1 MKKLLIITTTN
12 DLSLNL
18 FFSYNISK
26 KYNISVLLFEENLD
40 NFVYFLEN
48 NTFDNYYIRDPF
60 NADAQQIREKL
71 EKIFELI
78 PQEKFLDNTKTIE
91 DVFFED
97 KWLQY
102 QDFKDFIPETQILKN
117 ISDIDNPH
125 YITKKRISSRAKWI
139 LFSSQNFN
147 KEDILEDYI
156 WQKKYTINT
165 EYRIYIIN
173 GQVMERASIKS
184 SKTENTKV
192 KIIDNVTISEKI
204 KNFIE
209 TFKDKIPYTLV

>member
-125 YITKKRISSRAKWI
+125 YITKKRISSRAK
-139 LFSSQNFN
+139 
-147 KEDILEDYI
+147 
-156 WQKKYTINT
+156 
-165 EYRIYIIN
+165 
-173 GQVMERASIKS
+173 
-184 SKTENTKV
+184 
-192 KIIDNVTISEKI
+192 
-204 KNFIE
+204 
-209 TFKDKIPYTLV
+209 